1 MSRDLEVLGER
12 IRGCTWV
19 RGEVKGWT
27 QGITASP
34 GDEVGLYPK
43 AKGKLRKTVNMGMI

>member
-12 IRGCTWV
+12 TRGCTWV
-19 RGEVKGWT
+19 GAVKGWT

-34 GDEVGLYPK
+34 REEVGLYLK
-43 AKGKLRKTVNMGMI
+43 AKGKLRKTVDMGMI